1 MMINCEQE
9 ENRRARERQI
19 MEEGKIFIIF
29 SFVEILER
37 IIVKKND
44 GDERCTKRSKYVAS
58 SNVTKRSKYVAS
70 EEGGGV

>member
-1 MMINCEQE
+1 
-9 ENRRARERQI
+9 

-37 IIVKKND
+37 IIVKKIDDND
-44 GDERCTKRSKYVAS
+44 DDHGGDERCTKRSKPVAS
-58 SNVTKRSKYVAS
+58 PNVTKRSKHVAS